1 MDFLNHA
8 VGCFVIP
15 DHAEEEE
22 RDCTP
27 EEYQRRFSKPE
38 PAMQPRGRGSAR
50 MASRN
55 AAANPPAPSMPPEA
69 GGSCFEPCGC
79 APFLGGCY
87 RDDADTGV
95 RARAAARGSPPLSR
109 ARGLR
114 AAAAS
119 QPPLMPSLR
128 KRAQAYDD
136 FVFGRKIEV
145 IDAAGEAPRASRA
158 SSSDAPVDLTFE
170 PTASAGGEPAVVDL
184 TFAR

>member
-1 MDFLNHA
+1 MSGASTPSRQRAVANFSAPSPASIRSAGMDFLNHA

-55 AAANPPAPSMPPEA
+55 AAANPPAPSMPPEV

-95 RARAAARGSPPLSR
+95 RARAPPRAARRLSR
-109 ARGLR
+109 AR
-114 AAAAS
+114 AAFA
-119 QPPLMPSLR
+119 PPPPPNPL
-128 KRAQAYDD
+128 
-136 FVFGRKIEV
+136 
-145 IDAAGEAPRASRA
+145 
-158 SSSDAPVDLTFE
+158 
-170 PTASAGGEPAVVDL
+170 
-184 TFAR
+184 

>member
-95 RARAAARGSPPLSR
+95 RAELPERLSHPPSAAAGHPRPLPATPPQRSKPDATSE
-109 ARGLR
+109 AR
-114 AAAAS
+114 
-119 QPPLMPSLR
+119 
-128 KRAQAYDD
+128 
-136 FVFGRKIEV
+136 
-145 IDAAGEAPRASRA
+145 
-158 SSSDAPVDLTFE
+158 
-170 PTASAGGEPAVVDL
+170 
-184 TFAR
+184 